1 MKKTRFKS
9 VRVKLFITLSVIV
22 IFIVA
27 LLVIMNSM
35 VLETFYMVSK
45 INSVKKEYNKINDMY
60 NNNES
65 SILLKIRNDALA
77 NNFDI
82 MVENEDYMLVFS
94 TNENFSNMISQN
106 LENNRL
112 KLFGKRERVLYSNNN
127 MEIKKVT
134 TSSLNSILLSGEL
147 DNGYKIYIQIP
158 ISAIEESVR
167 ISNNLLLIIGVIA
180 IVIAGIAVSYVS
192 RRFTNP
198 ILELNVIANKMSKL
212 DFSKKYEPTGSNDE
226 IDELGKSINLMSQ
239 KLEGTIKQLR
249 SSNIELER
257 DIEEKS
263 KIDEMRKQFISDVSH
278 ELKTPIALIQGY
290 AEGLVENVNADDE
303 SRKYYAEV
311 ILDESN
317 KMDKLVRQLLEL
329 MRLEYGKREFN
340 NDTFNICELIQEVI
354 RKCNVMLEEK
364 GIKEVR
370 FEADKKVN
378 VYADEFYIEQAFT
391 NYFTNAIKHTKEING
406 EKYIEIK
413 LKEDKE
419 KVLQICSCE
428 GKVLLE
434 RQEIKPDG
442 VLAEGTVEVNIL
454 YITPDDHMPVGAVQ
468 EIYPFSQ
475 LVEIPEMSAQAKV
488 ELDASLEQLSA
499 VMLDQEHVE
508 IRAAVRLDLIAFV
521 QEVIQNIE
529 EATESEPDLEM
540 LRNRPGLVGYIAKA
554 GDDLWTIAK
563 ENHTTIQNIMET
575 NHRKSEVLLAGEK
588 VLIVKQVG

>member
-45 INSVKKEYNKINDMY
+45 INSVKKEHNKINDMY

-249 SSNIELER
+249 SSNVELER

-391 NYFTNAIKHTKEING
+391 NYFTNAIKHTKEVNG

-419 KVLQICSCE
+419 KH
-428 GKVLLE
+428 KVKISVFNTGDTLSEENLE
-434 RQEIKPDG
+434 RIWGRFYKVDESRNRADG
-442 VLAEGTVEVNIL
+442 GTGIGLALVKAIMNN
-454 YITPDDHMPVGAVQ
+454 YNSKYGAVNRENGIEFYFDIQ
-468 EIYPFSQ
+468 T
-475 LVEIPEMSAQAKV
+475 
-488 ELDASLEQLSA
+488 DAG
-499 VMLDQEHVE
+499 
-508 IRAAVRLDLIAFV
+508 
-521 QEVIQNIE
+521 IE
-529 EATESEPDLEM
+529 
-540 LRNRPGLVGYIAKA
+540 K
-554 GDDLWTIAK
+554 
-563 ENHTTIQNIMET
+563 
-575 NHRKSEVLLAGEK
+575 
-588 VLIVKQVG
+588 